1 MDVMRF
7 TEIEHKFV
15 VDEAFDLAGFDRAL
29 GALGPARRTALQVR
43 DRYFMTEDGQAR
55 RYVLRHRFDA
65 EIHQLT
71 IKSVQAD
78 PEVRDEITLD
88 LGRDSGDQAAAVDA
102 FMARMVVARSTTI
115 EKDLRVWDFPDCEVV
130 YYVGRSGERTVRC
143 VEFEATVKT
152 SVPAALAIVER
163 YERATGFDASTRSMV
178 SLVGLLC
185 PELFPTPRFDAEK
198 PTEN

>member
-29 GALGPARRTALQVR
+29 EALGPARRTALQVR

-130 YYVGRSGERTVRC
+130 YYVARSGERTVRC
-143 VEFEATVKT
+143 VEFEARVKA

-185 PELFPTPRFDAEK
+185 PELFPTPRFSR
-198 PTEN
+198 N

>member
-29 GALGPARRTALQVR
+29 EALGPARRTALQVR
-43 DRYFMTEDGQAR
+43 DRYFMTEDGHAR

-65 EIHQLT
+65 ELHQLT

-88 LGRDSGDQAAAVDA
+88 LGRDSGDQATAVDA
-102 FMARMVVARSTTI
+102 FMARMAVARSATI

-130 YYVGRSGERTVRC
+130 YYVARSGDRTVRC
-143 VEFEATVKT
+143 VEFEATVKA

-163 YERATGFDASTRSMV
+163 YERATGFEASTRSMV

-185 PELFPTPRFDAEK
+185 PELLPTTRFSR
-198 PTEN
+198 N